1 MAQPSTKL
9 LAIFMAVAASGSAP
23 PSKVLRPSAS
33 NSGLHFAIASAGPEA
48 NTPAVPAVT
57 SSGRPIIG
65 AATSA
70 WPLSACALLDLAD
83 DRNAVGA
90 GADMDAALGQRVE
103 QPLPEHD
110 VLQRGVV
117 GQHGVDDVAVA
128 RGIGDGGR
136 RALRPASASGFAL
149 SGVRL

>member
-33 NSGLHFAIASAGPEA
+33 NSGLHLAIAAAGPEA

-70 WPLSACALLDLAD
+70 WPLSACAPLILRMTGMPWVPAQTW
-83 DRNAVGA
+83 
-90 GADMDAALGQRVE
+90 MPPLG
-103 QPLPEHD
+103 
-110 VLQRGVV
+110 
-117 GQHGVDDVAVA
+117 
-128 RGIGDGGR
+128 
-136 RALRPASASGFAL
+136 SASSSPCRNTTSSSAV
-149 SGVRL
+149 SSASMV